1 MKKRIAI
8 ILTIL
13 MAASTFT
20 ACSQANGTTQ
30 KAVKVQSETAVTAT
44 AETEETTANIELS
57 DETVTAETSP
67 VLNETEPSTTEP
79 SKPKKADTSKN
90 SGNSERITEDNREQT
105 ESKQTSNNTASD
117 SKPKTETKTNTTQKT
132 TPKATEN
139 TKSENKPK
147 ATESPKSESKPKAT
161 EKPKSE
167 EKPKATEKPTEKPAK
182 KTIDF
187 NRVTSAL
194 IAYGK
199 SLGMVHN
206 SSLSISNSGWFPPL
220 DVSGYSDT
228 DSVISAGYG
237 EVDYVPYYFS
247 GSGIVPS
254 DIAFNIIISNKQIY
268 VVYG

>member
-1 MKKRIAI
+1 MKKKIAI

-20 ACSQANGTTQ
+20 ACSHANEGTQ
-30 KAVKVQSETAVTAT
+30 YAVETQSETAVTTT
-44 AETEETTANIELS
+44 AEKEETTINTDISA
-57 DETVTAETSP
+57 ETVTAETSP
-67 VLNETEPSTTEP
+67 VSKETWPSTTEP
-79 SKPKKADTSKN
+79 SKPKKADTSQN
-90 SGNSERITEDNREQT
+90 FGNSERISEDNREQT
-105 ESKQTSNNTASD
+105 ESKQTSQNKASAAE
-117 SKPKTETKTNTTQKT
+117 K
-132 TPKATEN
+132 

-147 ATESPKSESKPKAT
+147 ATESPKSETKPKAT

-187 NRVTSAL
+187 NRVASAL

-199 SLGMVHN
+199 SLGMVYN
-206 SSLSISNSGWFPPL
+206 SSLNISNGGWFPPL

-237 EVDYVPYYFS
+237 EVDYVTYYFS

>member
-1 MKKRIAI
+1 MKKNVTKNSTAL
-8 ILTIL
+8 ILTIF

-20 ACSQANGTTQ
+20 ACSHANERTQ
-30 KAVKVQSETAVTAT
+30 HAVETQSETAVTT
-44 AETEETTANIELS
+44 MAEREEITINTEFST
-57 DETVTAETSP
+57 ETVTAETSP
-67 VLNETEPSTTEP
+67 SLDETQPSTTEP
-79 SKPKKADTSKN
+79 SKPKKADTIQSLGNVGRIYEDESEQSESSQTSQNKASAAKSK
-90 SGNSERITEDNREQT
+90 T
-105 ESKQTSNNTASD
+105 ESK
-117 SKPKTETKTNTTQKT
+117 TETAQKT

-139 TKSENKPK
+139 TKSEN
-147 ATESPKSESKPKAT
+147 
-161 EKPKSE
+161 
-167 EKPKATEKPTEKPAK
+167 KPKATEKPTEKPAK

-199 SLGMVHN
+199 SLGMVYN
-206 SSLSISNSGWFPPL
+206 SSLNISNGGWFPPL

-247 GSGIVPS
+247 TSGIVPS
-254 DIAFNIIISNKQIY
+254 DIAFNVIVSSKQIY

>member
-1 MKKRIAI
+1 MKKKIAL

-20 ACSQANGTTQ
+20 ACSHANGAAGQVVKTQGETVITT
-30 KAVKVQSETAVTAT
+30 T
-44 AETEETTANIELS
+44 AEKEETTINTDFS
-57 DETVTAETSP
+57 TETVTAETSP
-67 VLNETEPSTTEP
+67 VSNETQPSTTEP
-79 SKPKKADTSKN
+79 SKSKKSDTSQ
-90 SGNSERITEDNREQT
+90 SLGNVGRIYEDKSEQS
-105 ESKQTSNNTASD
+105 ESSQTSQNKAPAVRS
-117 SKPKTETKTNTTQKT
+117 KTELKNEISKET
-132 TPKATEN
+132 TPKAAEKS
-139 TKSENKPK
+139 KSE
-147 ATESPKSESKPKAT
+147 TKPKAT

-199 SLGMVHN
+199 SLGMVYH
-206 SSLSISNSGWFPPL
+206 SSLNISNGGWFPPL

-237 EVDYVPYYFS
+237 EVDYIPYYFS
-247 GSGIVPS
+247 GSDVVPS
-254 DIAFNIIISNKQIY
+254 DIAFNIIVSNKQIY